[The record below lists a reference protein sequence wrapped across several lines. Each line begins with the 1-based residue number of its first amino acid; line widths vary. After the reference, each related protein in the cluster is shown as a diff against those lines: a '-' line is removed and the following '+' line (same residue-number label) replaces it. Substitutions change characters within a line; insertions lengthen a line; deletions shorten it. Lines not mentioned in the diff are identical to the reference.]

1 MSVVLLA
8 DPAEYPLT
16 LAEAKTQCGVEGPDF
31 DSELEVL
38 LAAAT
43 GSLESFTGLSLARRR
58 WRLVLDGWA
67 DAIELPRGPVR
78 NVDAVR
84 YFDATGFRRTLPQ
97 EIYSLDLAQRP
108 QWLLRNAS
116 ASWPALGVNVNGIEI
131 DCDCGFGA
139 DCPAELKV
147 AIKLLV
153 HKLFEGCASSDA
165 QALAE
170 TLAMPFRR
178 ILI

>member
-84 YFDATGFRRTLPQ
+84 YFDATGFRRHRLRHFQ
-97 EIYSLDLAQRP
+97 FDRRRYRERP
-108 QWLLRNAS
+108 S
-116 ASWPALGVNVNGIEI
+116 APR
-131 DCDCGFGA
+131 
-139 DCPAELKV
+139 
-147 AIKLLV
+147 
-153 HKLFEGCASSDA
+153 CA
-165 QALAE
+165 
-170 TLAMPFRR
+170 RG
-178 ILI
+178 